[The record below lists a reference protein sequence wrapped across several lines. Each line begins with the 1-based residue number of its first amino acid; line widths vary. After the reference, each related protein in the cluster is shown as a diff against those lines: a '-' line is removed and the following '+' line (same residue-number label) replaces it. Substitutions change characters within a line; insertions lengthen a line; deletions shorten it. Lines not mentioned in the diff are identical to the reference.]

1 MSKSFT
7 PKVGA
12 KKTRTTHRKSTSKV
26 SAKKAHPTH
35 RKPTSQVAAEKASNT
50 HRKETPKVATET
62 VRGTHRKVAAKF
74 QELRARK
81 VAAKFQEVRAPKKPH
96 AMPAFA
102 EGSLNEFRATAV
114 PYPMP
119 ASAKGRVDHQ
129 IEQLHTQVPASMRA
143 LAEMNVAQTRALY
156 QRSVNAFEAV
166 FESWED
172 CLDAAE
178 QGAVAFKRKIMDIA
192 ERNIS
197 TGFDLATRL
206 ARAKN
211 PVEAI
216 ELQAAYWRKQFG
228 ELRMQAEE
236 VRTLLERVTD
246 SVAEPI
252 KAQVTQDRMPR

>member
-12 KKTRTTHRKSTSKV
+12 KKTRTTHRKSTSQV
-26 SAKKAHPTH
+26 SAKKAQSTH
-35 RKPTSQVAAEKASNT
+35 RKPTWQVAAEKASNT
-50 HRKETPKVATET
+50 HRKETSKVATET
-62 VRGTHRKVAAKF
+62 VRGTHRNVAAKF
-74 QELRARK
+74 QEFRARK
-81 VAAKFQEVRAPKKPH
+81 VAAKFRAPQNPD

-102 EGSLNEFRATAV
+102 EGGIKEFL
-114 PYPMP
+114 P

-129 IEQLHTQVPASMRA
+129 IEDMHTQVPASMRA
-143 LAEMNVAQTRALY
+143 LAEMSVAQTRAVY
-156 QRSVNAFEAV
+156 QRSAKAFDAA

-172 CLDAAE
+172 CLDAAG
-178 QGAVAFKRKIMDIA
+178 QGAMALNRKIMDIA

-206 ARAKN
+206 TKVKN

-216 ELQAAYWRKQFG
+216 ELQAAYWRQQFG

-236 VRTLLERVTD
+236 VRALLERVTD

-252 KAQVTQDRMPR
+252 KAQVTLDRMPR

>member
-7 PKVGA
+7 PKVGT
-12 KKTRTTHRKSTSKV
+12 KKTRTTHSKSTSKV
-26 SAKKAHPTH
+26 STKKAHPT
-35 RKPTSQVAAEKASNT
+35 QI
-50 HRKETPKVATET
+50 PKVATET

-74 QELRARK
+74 QEFRARK
-81 VAAKFQEVRAPKKPH
+81 VAAKFQGFRAPQKPH

-102 EGSLNEFRATAV
+102 EGGLNEFRA
-114 PYPMP
+114 
-119 ASAKGRVDHQ
+119 SAY
-129 IEQLHTQVPASMRA
+129 TQVPASMRA

-156 QRSVNAFEAV
+156 QRSANTFEAV

-172 CLDAAE
+172 CLDAAG
-178 QGAVAFKRKIMDIA
+178 QGAVAFNRKIMDIV

-228 ELRMQAEE
+228 ELRMQAQE
-236 VRTLLERVTD
+236 VRTLLERITD

-252 KAQVTQDRMPR
+252 KAQVTQDWMPR

>member
-74 QELRARK
+74 QEFRSP
-81 VAAKFQEVRAPKKPH
+81 QKPH

-129 IEQLHTQVPASMRA
+129 IEELPTQVPASMRA
-143 LAEMNVAQTRALY
+143 LAEMNVAQTHALY
-156 QRSVNAFEAV
+156 QRSANAFEAV

-172 CLDAAE
+172 CLDAAG
-178 QGAVAFKRKIMDIA
+178 QGAVAFNRKIMDIA

-216 ELQAAYWRKQFG
+216 EMQAAYWRKQFG

-252 KAQVTQDRMPR
+252 KAQVTLDRMPR

>member
-12 KKTRTTHRKSTSKV
+12 KETPTTHRKSTSKV

-35 RKPTSQVAAEKASNT
+35 PKPTSQVAAEKASNA

-74 QELRARK
+74 QE
-81 VAAKFQEVRAPKKPH
+81 FRAPQKPH

-102 EGSLNEFRATAV
+102 EGGLNEFRATAV
-114 PYPMP
+114 S

-129 IEQLHTQVPASMRA
+129 IEELHTQVPASMRA

-156 QRSVNAFEAV
+156 QRSANAFEAA
-166 FESWED
+166 FESWQD
-172 CLDAAE
+172 CLDAAG
-178 QGAVAFKRKIMDIA
+178 QGAVAFNRKIMDIA

-252 KAQVTQDRMPR
+252 KAQVTLDRMPR

>member
-35 RKPTSQVAAEKASNT
+35 RKPTSQVAAENASNT

-74 QELRARK
+74 QE
-81 VAAKFQEVRAPKKPH
+81 FRAPQKPH

-102 EGSLNEFRATAV
+102 EGGLNEFRATAV

-129 IEQLHTQVPASMRA
+129 IEELHTQVPASMRA

-156 QRSVNAFEAV
+156 QRSANAFEAV

-172 CLDAAE
+172 CLDAAG
-178 QGAVAFKRKIMDIA
+178 QGAVAFNRKIMDIA

-252 KAQVTQDRMPR
+252 KAQVTLDRMPR

>member
-7 PKVGA
+7 PKVDA

-35 RKPTSQVAAEKASNT
+35 RKPTSQAAAEKASNT

-62 VRGTHRKVAAKF
+62 VGGTHRKVAAKF
-74 QELRARK
+74 QEFRVRK
-81 VAAKFQEVRAPKKPH
+81 VAAKFQEFHV
-96 AMPAFA
+96 MPAFA
-102 EGSLNEFRATAV
+102 EGGLNEFRATAV
-114 PYPMP
+114 P
-119 ASAKGRVDHQ
+119 ASAKGRIDHQ
-129 IEQLHTQVPASMRA
+129 IGELHPQVPASMRA

-156 QRSVNAFEAV
+156 QRSANAFEAV

-172 CLDAAE
+172 CLDAAG
-178 QGAVAFKRKIMDIA
+178 QGAVAFNRKIMDIA

-216 ELQAAYWRKQFG
+216 ELQAAYWRKQFR

-236 VRTLLERVTD
+236 VRTLLQKVTD

-252 KAQVTQDRMPR
+252 KAQVMQDRMPR

>member
-35 RKPTSQVAAEKASNT
+35 RKPTSHAAEKASDT
-50 HRKETPKVATET
+50 LRKETPKVVTAT
-62 VRGTHRKVAAKF
+62 VHGTHRKVAAKF
-74 QELRARK
+74 QGFL
-81 VAAKFQEVRAPKKPH
+81 APQKPH
-96 AMPAFA
+96 AMPALR
-102 EGSLNEFRATAV
+102 GSNEFRATAV
-114 PYPMP
+114 PYPTP

-129 IEQLHTQVPASMRA
+129 IEELHTQVPASMRA
-143 LAEMNVAQTRALY
+143 LAERNVAQMRALY
-156 QRSVNAFEAV
+156 QRSANAFEAV

-172 CLDAAE
+172 CLDAAG
-178 QGAVAFKRKIMDIA
+178 QGAVAFNRKIMDIA

-216 ELQAAYWRKQFG
+216 ELLAAYWRKQFG

-236 VRTLLERVTD
+236 MRSLLERVTD

-252 KAQVTQDRMPR
+252 KAQMTQDRMPR

>member
-12 KKTRTTHRKSTSKV
+12 KETPTTHRKSTSKV

-35 RKPTSQVAAEKASNT
+35 RKPTSQVAAEKASNA

-74 QELRARK
+74 QE
-81 VAAKFQEVRAPKKPH
+81 FRAPQKPH

-102 EGSLNEFRATAV
+102 EGGLNEFRATAV
-114 PYPMP
+114 P

-129 IEQLHTQVPASMRA
+129 IEELHTQVPASMRA

-156 QRSVNAFEAV
+156 QRSANAFEAA
-166 FESWED
+166 FESWQD
-172 CLDAAE
+172 CLDAAG
-178 QGAVAFKRKIMDIA
+178 QGAVAFNRKIMDIA

-252 KAQVTQDRMPR
+252 KAQVTLDRMPR

>member
-12 KKTRTTHRKSTSKV
+12 KKTRTTHRKSSSKV

-35 RKPTSQVAAEKASNT
+35 RKPISQVAAEKASNT
-50 HRKETPKVATET
+50 HHKETPKVTTET
-62 VRGTHRKVAAKF
+62 VRGTHRRVAAKF
-74 QELRARK
+74 QGFRARK
-81 VAAKFQEVRAPKKPH
+81 VAAKFQEFRASQN

-102 EGSLNEFRATAV
+102 EGGLNEFRATAA

-129 IEQLHTQVPASMRA
+129 IEELPTQVPASMRA
-143 LAEMNVAQTRALY
+143 LAEMNVAQTRELY
-156 QRSVNAFEAV
+156 QRSANAIEAV

-172 CLDAAE
+172 CFDAAG
-178 QGAVAFKRKIMDIA
+178 QGAVAFNRKILDIM

-211 PVEAI
+211 PFEAI

-252 KAQVTQDRMPR
+252 KAQSPHV

>member
-1 MSKSFT
+1 
-7 PKVGA
+7 
-12 KKTRTTHRKSTSKV
+12 
-26 SAKKAHPTH
+26 
-35 RKPTSQVAAEKASNT
+35 
-50 HRKETPKVATET
+50 
-62 VRGTHRKVAAKF
+62 
-74 QELRARK
+74 
-81 VAAKFQEVRAPKKPH
+81 
-96 AMPAFA
+96 
-102 EGSLNEFRATAV
+102 ATAV

-119 ASAKGRVDHQ
+119 ASAEGRVDHQ
-129 IEQLHTQVPASMRA
+129 IEELQTQVPASMRA

-156 QRSVNAFEAV
+156 QRSANAFEAV

-172 CLDAAE
+172 CLDAAG
-178 QGAVAFKRKIMDIA
+178 QGAVAFNRKIMDIA

>member
-12 KKTRTTHRKSTSKV
+12 KKTRTTHHKSSSQV
-26 SAKKAHPTH
+26 SAKKAQSTH

-50 HRKETPKVATET
+50 HRKETSKVATET

-74 QELRARK
+74 QEFRARK
-81 VAAKFQEVRAPKKPH
+81 VAAKFRFAPQKPD

-102 EGSLNEFRATAV
+102 EGGIKELL
-114 PYPMP
+114 P
-119 ASAKGRVDHQ
+119 ASAKGGVDHQ
-129 IEQLHTQVPASMRA
+129 IEDMQTQVPASMRA
-143 LAEMNVAQTRALY
+143 LAEMSVAQTRALY
-156 QRSVNAFEAV
+156 QRSANAFDAV

-172 CLDAAE
+172 CLDAAG
-178 QGAVAFKRKIMDIA
+178 QGAMALNRKIMDVA
-192 ERNIS
+192 KRNIS

-206 ARAKN
+206 ARVKN

-216 ELQAAYWRKQFG
+216 ELQAAYWRQQFG
-228 ELRMQAEE
+228 ELMMQAEE

-252 KAQVTQDRMPR
+252 KAQVTLDRMPR

>member
-12 KKTRTTHRKSTSKV
+12 KKTRT
-26 SAKKAHPTH
+26 KATH

-50 HRKETPKVATET
+50 HRKETRKVATET

-74 QELRARK
+74 QGRRK
-81 VAAKFQEVRAPKKPH
+81 RGKQ
-96 AMPAFA
+96 
-102 EGSLNEFRATAV
+102 GGQEFRATAV

-129 IEQLHTQVPASMRA
+129 IEELHTQVPASMRA
-143 LAEMNVAQTRALY
+143 LAEMNVAQARALY
-156 QRSVNAFEAV
+156 QRSANAFEAV
-166 FESWED
+166 CESWED
-172 CLDAAE
+172 CLDAAG
-178 QGAVAFKRKIMDIA
+178 QGAVAFNRKIMDIA

-228 ELRMQAEE
+228 ELRTQAEE

-252 KAQVTQDRMPR
+252 KAQVTLDRMPR

>member
-12 KKTRTTHRKSTSKV
+12 KKTRTTHPSKV

-35 RKPTSQVAAEKASNT
+35 RKPTSQVAAEEASNT
-50 HRKETPKVATET
+50 HHKERPKVATET

-74 QELRARK
+74 QGFRARK
-81 VAAKFQEVRAPKKPH
+81 VAAKFQEFRAPQKPH

-102 EGSLNEFRATAV
+102 EGGLNEFRATAV
-114 PYPMP
+114 PHPMP

-129 IEQLHTQVPASMRA
+129 IEELPTQVPASMRA

-156 QRSVNAFEAV
+156 QRSANAIEAV

-172 CLDAAE
+172 CFDAAG
-178 QGAVAFKRKIMDIA
+178 QGAVAFNRKILDIM

-211 PVEAI
+211 PFEAI

-252 KAQVTQDRMPR
+252 KAQVTLDRVPR

>member
-50 HRKETPKVATET
+50 HRKETSKVATET

-74 QELRARK
+74 QEFRARK
-81 VAAKFQEVRAPKKPH
+81 VAAKFRAPQNPD

-102 EGSLNEFRATAV
+102 EGGIKVFL
-114 PYPMP
+114 P
-119 ASAKGRVDHQ
+119 ASAKGRVDHP
-129 IEQLHTQVPASMRA
+129 IEELHTQVPASMRA
-143 LAEMNVAQTRALY
+143 LAEMNVAQMRALY
-156 QRSVNAFEAV
+156 ERSANAFEAV

-172 CLDAAE
+172 CLDAAG
-178 QGAVAFKRKIMDIA
+178 QGAVALNRKIMDIA

-216 ELQAAYWRKQFG
+216 ALQAAYWRKQFG

-252 KAQVTQDRMPR
+252 KAQVPLDRMPR

>member
-12 KKTRTTHRKSTSKV
+12 KETATTHRKSTSKV

-35 RKPTSQVAAEKASNT
+35 PKPTSQVAAEKASNAP
-50 HRKETPKVATET
+50 RKETPKVATET

-74 QELRARK
+74 QE
-81 VAAKFQEVRAPKKPH
+81 FRAPQKPH

-102 EGSLNEFRATAV
+102 EGGLNEFRATAV
-114 PYPMP
+114 P
-119 ASAKGRVDHQ
+119 ASAKGMVDHQ
-129 IEQLHTQVPASMRA
+129 IEELHTQVPASMRA
-143 LAEMNVAQTRALY
+143 LAEMNMAQTRALY
-156 QRSVNAFEAV
+156 QRSANAFEAA
-166 FESWED
+166 FESWQD
-172 CLDAAE
+172 CLDAAG
-178 QGAVAFKRKIMDIA
+178 QVAVAFNRKIMDIA

-211 PVEAI
+211 PVEALEI
-216 ELQAAYWRKQFG
+216 QAAYWRKQFG

-252 KAQVTQDRMPR
+252 KAQVTLDRMPR

>member
-12 KKTRTTHRKSTSKV
+12 KKTCTKHRNPTSKDR
-26 SAKKAHPTH
+26 AKKAHPTH
-35 RKPTSQVAAEKASNT
+35 VAAEKTSNT
-50 HRKETPKVATET
+50 RRKETPKVATET
-62 VRGTHRKVAAKF
+62 VRGGTHRKVAAKF
-74 QELRARK
+74 QE
-81 VAAKFQEVRAPKKPH
+81 
-96 AMPAFA
+96 
-102 EGSLNEFRATAV
+102 FRATAV
-114 PYPMP
+114 PYPP
-119 ASAKGRVDHQ
+119 PESAKGWGDHQ
-129 IEQLHTQVPASMRA
+129 IEDLHTQVPASMRA
-143 LAEMNVAQTRALY
+143 LAEINVAQTRALY
-156 QRSVNAFEAV
+156 QRSANAFDAA

-172 CLDAAE
+172 CLDAAG
-178 QGAVAFKRKIMDIA
+178 QGAVALNRKIRDIA

-211 PVEAI
+211 PIEAL

-228 ELRMQAEE
+228 ELMIQADE

-252 KAQVTQDRMPR
+252 KAQVTLDRMPR

>member
-7 PKVGA
+7 PKVGT
-12 KKTRTTHRKSTSKV
+12 KKTRT
-26 SAKKAHPTH
+26 TH

-50 HRKETPKVATET
+50 HRKEISKVATET

-74 QELRARK
+74 QE
-81 VAAKFQEVRAPKKPH
+81 
-96 AMPAFA
+96 
-102 EGSLNEFRATAV
+102 FRATAV
-114 PYPMP
+114 PYPML

-129 IEQLHTQVPASMRA
+129 IEELHTQVPASMRA

-156 QRSVNAFEAV
+156 QRSANAFEAV

-172 CLDAAE
+172 CLDAAG
-178 QGAVAFKRKIMDIA
+178 QGAVAFNRKIMDIA

-211 PVEAI
+211 PAEAI

-252 KAQVTQDRMPR
+252 KAQVTLDRIPR

>member
-12 KKTRTTHRKSTSKV
+12 KKTPTTHSKSTSKV

-35 RKPTSQVAAEKASNT
+35 RKPTSQVAAEKANNT
-50 HRKETPKVATET
+50 KVATET

-74 QELRARK
+74 QE
-81 VAAKFQEVRAPKKPH
+81 
-96 AMPAFA
+96 
-102 EGSLNEFRATAV
+102 FRATAV
-114 PYPMP
+114 P
-119 ASAKGRVDHQ
+119 ASAKGRVVHQ
-129 IEQLHTQVPASMRA
+129 IEELHPQVPASMRA

-156 QRSVNAFEAV
+156 QRSANAFEAV

-172 CLDAAE
+172 CLDAAG
-178 QGAVAFKRKIMDIA
+178 QGAVAFNRKIMDIA

-216 ELQAAYWRKQFG
+216 ELQAAYWCKQFR

-236 VRTLLERVTD
+236 VRTLLEKVTD
-246 SVAEPI
+246 SVAEPS
-252 KAQVTQDRMPR
+252 RRR

>member
-12 KKTRTTHRKSTSKV
+12 KKTRT
-26 SAKKAHPTH
+26 TH

-50 HRKETPKVATET
+50 HRKETSKVATET

-74 QELRARK
+74 QE
-81 VAAKFQEVRAPKKPH
+81 
-96 AMPAFA
+96 
-102 EGSLNEFRATAV
+102 FRATAV
-114 PYPMP
+114 PYPML

-129 IEQLHTQVPASMRA
+129 IEELHTQVPASMRA

-156 QRSVNAFEAV
+156 QRSANAFEAA

-172 CLDAAE
+172 CLDAAG
-178 QGAVAFKRKIMDIA
+178 QGAVALNRKIMDIA

-216 ELQAAYWRKQFG
+216 EMQAAYWRKQFG
-228 ELRMQAEE
+228 ELRMQVEE

-252 KAQVTQDRMPR
+252 KAQVTLDRMPR

>member
-7 PKVGA
+7 PKVDA
-12 KKTRTTHRKSTSKV
+12 KKTRTTDRKSTSKV

-35 RKPTSQVAAEKASNT
+35 RKPTSQVAAEKVSNA
-50 HRKETPKVATET
+50 HRTETPKVATET

-74 QELRARK
+74 
-81 VAAKFQEVRAPKKPH
+81 H
-96 AMPAFA
+96 
-102 EGSLNEFRATAV
+102 EFRATAV
-114 PYPMP
+114 P

-129 IEQLHTQVPASMRA
+129 IEELHTQVPASMRA
-143 LAEMNVAQTRALY
+143 LAEMNVEQTRALY
-156 QRSVNAFEAV
+156 QRSANAFEAA
-166 FESWED
+166 FESWQD
-172 CLDAAE
+172 CLDAAG
-178 QGAVAFKRKIMDIA
+178 QGAVAFNRKIMDIA

-197 TGFDLATRL
+197 SGFDLATRL

-236 VRTLLERVTD
+236 VRTLLKRVTD

>member
-74 QELRARK
+74 QEFRARK
-81 VAAKFQEVRAPKKPH
+81 VAAKFQEFRAPQKPH

-102 EGSLNEFRATAV
+102 EGGLNEFRATAV

-119 ASAKGRVDHQ
+119 ASAEGRVDHQ
-129 IEQLHTQVPASMRA
+129 IEELQTQVPASMRA

-156 QRSVNAFEAV
+156 QRSANAFEAV

-172 CLDAAE
+172 CLDAAG
-178 QGAVAFKRKIMDIA
+178 QGAVALNRKIMDIA

-206 ARAKN
+206 AMAKN

>member
-12 KKTRTTHRKSTSKV
+12 KETPTTHRKSTSKV

-35 RKPTSQVAAEKASNT
+35 RKPTSQVAAEKASNA

-74 QELRARK
+74 QE
-81 VAAKFQEVRAPKKPH
+81 FRAPQKPH
-96 AMPAFA
+96 TMPAFA
-102 EGSLNEFRATAV
+102 EGGLNEFRATAV
-114 PYPMP
+114 PYPRP
-119 ASAKGRVDHQ
+119 ASAKGRAAHQ
-129 IEQLHTQVPASMRA
+129 IEELHPQVPASMRA

-156 QRSVNAFEAV
+156 QRSANAFETV

-172 CLDAAE
+172 CLDAAG
-178 QGAVAFKRKIMDIA
+178 QGAVAFNRKIMDIA

-216 ELQAAYWRKQFG
+216 ELQAAYWRKQLG

>member
-74 QELRARK
+74 QE
-81 VAAKFQEVRAPKKPH
+81 FRAPQKPH
-96 AMPAFA
+96 AMSAFA

-129 IEQLHTQVPASMRA
+129 IEELHTQVPASMRA

-156 QRSVNAFEAV
+156 QRSANAFEAA

-172 CLDAAE
+172 CLDAAG
-178 QGAVAFKRKIMDIA
+178 QGAVAFNRKIMDIA

-252 KAQVTQDRMPR
+252 KAQVTLDRMPR

>member
-12 KKTRTTHRKSTSKV
+12 KKTRTKHRNPTSKV
-26 SAKKAHPTH
+26 RAKKAHPTH
-35 RKPTSQVAAEKASNT
+35 VAAEKTNNT

-74 QELRARK
+74 QE
-81 VAAKFQEVRAPKKPH
+81 
-96 AMPAFA
+96 
-102 EGSLNEFRATAV
+102 FRATAV
-114 PYPMP
+114 PYPTP
-119 ASAKGRVDHQ
+119 ESAKGWGDHQ
-129 IEQLHTQVPASMRA
+129 IEDLHTQVPASMRA

-156 QRSVNAFEAV
+156 QRSANAFDAA

-172 CLDAAE
+172 CLDAAG
-178 QGAVAFKRKIMDIA
+178 QGAVALNRKIMDIA
-192 ERNIS
+192 ERSIS

-211 PVEAI
+211 PFEAI
-216 ELQAAYWRKQFG
+216 EMQAAYWRKQFG

-236 VRTLLERVTD
+236 MRTLLEMVTD

-252 KAQVTQDRMPR
+252 KAQVTLDRMPRCGGGRRPQYK

>member
-12 KKTRTTHRKSTSKV
+12 KKTHTTHRKSTSKV
-26 SAKKAHPTH
+26 GAKKAHPTH
-35 RKPTSQVAAEKASNT
+35 RKPISQVAAEKASNT

-129 IEQLHTQVPASMRA
+129 IEELHTQVPASMRA

-156 QRSVNAFEAV
+156 QRSANAFEAA

-172 CLDAAE
+172 SLDATG
-178 QGAVAFKRKIMDIA
+178 QGVLALNRTIMDIA
-192 ERNIS
+192 DRNLPS
-197 TGFDLATRL
+197 AWSG
-206 ARAKN
+206 
-211 PVEAI
+211 P
-216 ELQAAYWRKQFG
+216 
-228 ELRMQAEE
+228 
-236 VRTLLERVTD
+236 RTLSRL
-246 SVAEPI
+246 
-252 KAQVTQDRMPR
+252 